1 MLLKDINKYSGI
13 FLAVGRT
20 DLRKSVDGLANIVKQ
35 DFQMDPFGNYLFLF
49 CNRARTRLKGL
60 AWDKNGYCMYY
71 KRLDGAGAR
80 FCWPNEPEAVRDIK
94 VSLTKVEFDILH
106 LLMQNRGNIVTY
118 EQILSQVWGYEY
130 AETSCEILWT
140 AVRRLRSKLE
150 VAPDCP
156 EYIENERNVG
166 YRLLF

>member
-1 MLLKDINKYSGI
+1 MLLKDINNYSGI
-13 FLAVGRT
+13 ILAVGCT

-60 AWDKNGYCMYY
+60 TWDKNGYCIYY

-94 VSLTKVEFDILH
+94 VSQL
-106 LLMQNRGNIVTY
+106 
-118 EQILSQVWGYEY
+118 
-130 AETSCEILWT
+130 
-140 AVRRLRSKLE
+140 
-150 VAPDCP
+150 
-156 EYIENERNVG
+156 
-166 YRLLF
+166 RLLLEGFSVDPPKGFGEVTARDF